1 MNNYIKSKI
10 DQKTNILKSLDRNEE
25 LKIHLQAKLE
35 FYFILMLGYLW
46 NKNISII
53 DEDKK
58 EIVFNSILQP
68 SIGALVSI
76 IRHLDIENEIF
87 KNKNLKSVVQ
97 SINSYPSSRNDL
109 IGHGYS
115 FEDNTIKHIEILEKY
130 IEDIE
135 NNENHSLFSDIDFV
149 KVFKKDKNIYTG
161 INYKA
166 NGNDYMIW
174 NCPSEIMDFEIDSLY
189 IKTTSN
195 EYFRITPFIEIE
207 DENNFYTFCSIDEK
221 LTGRVKFNQLLKTNR
236 KTIEFEEL
244 ATFTI
249 LDDILKRKTSN
260 GTIINLIDKN
270 FKKYIDIGI
279 SNQII
284 DFLLKNKSS
293 VFATLWGH
301 GGIGKTAA
309 VQNVCDILS
318 NQDSKKFDYIVFTS
332 AKDRY
337 YNFYKGIIQEIPTNI
352 NSLDEILKFTNNI
365 IFNNP
370 INSVDEIINY
380 QGKMLLIIDDFETF
394 VSEEKFK
401 IIDFIKKLNINNHKV
416 IITTRSATLIT
427 GEEIECNE
435 LESNKTIEFLIE
447 AYKNEFPNRN
457 IANEIKLFK
466 KYENKIHEITSGRPL
481 FILQFA
487 ILLAQKSSIEETLE
501 IDIKSSESATKFL
514 YDRILE
520 YLSVEAKNMF
530 LAINLLVDSNDL
542 TGTIQNLKF
551 ILGKEDF
558 EENFDK
564 TLNELIKLKI
574 IELIDKEIFKVY
586 SHEILN
592 LMRHYYDNK
601 SKDFDPAITNRF
613 THISSGK
620 KMDTDLALLKV
631 ADSSR
636 FTLTE
641 SSVENQYRRIIKRE
655 TAKEEIRVKAILN
668 YAEYLANHKNDI
680 LKALKQFEDYKHWFS
695 NNSEFI
701 LMNSRY
707 LWVENSFNNRNNA
720 VKILDNF
727 LSTRPKITEESYLQI
742 LGTQLQYATYNLV
755 TERDSLKD
763 KKRFNEIDEKEFRR
777 INQDQRD
784 RFNKL
789 YNYPG
794 LRLFDIVKNK
804 DLMSYSSKCRA
815 FILDGLSNFVEIC
828 IRSNKH
834 EIAYEV
840 CKKITTELPI
850 DFHKPFISKMV
861 KLDAILNKTEETIIY
876 PETELSIKLKKALKI
891 K

>member
-1 MNNYIKSKI
+1 MKNYIKIKI
-10 DQKTNILKSLDRNEE
+10 DQKTNILKSLDKNEE
-25 LKIHLQAKLE
+25 LKTHLQAKLE
-35 FYFILMLGYLW
+35 YYFILMLGYLW
-46 NKNISII
+46 NKNIASI

-68 SIGALVSI
+68 SIGSLVSI
-76 IRHLDIENEIF
+76 IRHLDIHNEIF
-87 KNKNLKSVVQ
+87 KNKNLKQVVK
-97 SINSYPSSRNDL
+97 SINSYPSSRNNL

-115 FEDNTIKHIEILEKY
+115 FEDNTTEHINILEDY
-130 IEDIE
+130 IANLE
-135 NNENHSLFSDIDFV
+135 NNENHLLFADLDFI
-149 KVFKKDKNIYTG
+149 KVIKKEENIYTG
-161 INYKA
+161 INYKSD
-166 NGNDYMIW
+166 GNNYMIW
-174 NCPSEIMDFEIDSLY
+174 NCPSEIMDFEIDSIY
-189 IKTTSN
+189 IKTSN
-195 EYFRITPFIEIE
+195 NQYFRISPFIEIE
-207 DENNFYTFCSIDEK
+207 DENSFFTFCAIDEK
-221 LTGRVKFNQLLKTNR
+221 LTGRVKYNQLLKTNR

-244 ATFTI
+244 AMFSI
-249 LDDILKRKTSN
+249 IDDVLKKKTSN
-260 GTIINLIDKN
+260 GTIINKTEKD
-270 FKKYIDIGI
+270 FQKYIDVGI
-279 SNQII
+279 SKKII
-284 DFLLKNKSS
+284 EFLSKNKSS

-318 NQDSKKFDYIVFTS
+318 NQESKKFDYIVFTS

-337 YNFYKGIIQEIPTNI
+337 YNFYKGIVQEILTDI
-352 NSLDEILKFTNNI
+352 NSLDEILKLTNNI
-365 IFNNP
+365 LFNTITNDTEN
-370 INSVDEIINY
+370 ILNY
-380 QGKMLLIIDDFETF
+380 QGKLLLIIDDFETF
-394 VSEEKFK
+394 NSEEKTK
-401 IIDFIKKLNINNHKV
+401 ITDFIKRLNINNHKV

-427 GEEIECNE
+427 GEEIQCNE
-435 LESNKTIEFLIE
+435 LDSENTIEFLIE
-447 AYKNEFPNRN
+447 AYKSKFPNRN
-457 IANEIKLFK
+457 ISNEVKLFQK
-466 KYENKIHEITSGRPL
+466 HKNKIHEITSGRPL

-487 ILLAQKSSIEETLE
+487 ILLAQKASIKETLE
-501 IDIKSSESATKFL
+501 IDIKSSKNATMFL

-520 YLSVEAKNMF
+520 YLSPGAKNMF

-551 ILGKEDF
+551 ILGKEDN
-558 EENFDK
+558 EETFDI

-655 TAKEEIRVKAILN
+655 TAKVDIRVKALLN
-668 YAEYLANHKNDI
+668 YSEYLANHKNDI
-680 LKALKQFEDYKHWFS
+680 LKTLKQFEDYKHWFS
-695 NNSEFI
+695 DNSEFI
-701 LMNSRY
+701 LMYSRY
-707 LWVENSFNNRNNA
+707 LWVENSFSNRNNA
-720 VKILDNF
+720 EKVLDNY
-727 LSTRPKITEESYLQI
+727 LATRPKISEETYLEI
-742 LGTQLQYATYNLV
+742 LGTQLQYSTYNLV

-763 KKRFNEIDEKEFRR
+763 KIRFKEITQDDYRR
-777 INQDQRD
+777 INLEQRN

-794 LRLFDIVKNK
+794 LRLYKIVKKQN
-804 DLMSYSSKCRA
+804 LMSYSSKCRT

-828 IRSNKH
+828 IRLNKH

-840 CKKITTELPI
+840 CHKILNELPP
-850 DFHKPFISKMV
+850 DFHRPFRSKVV
-861 KLDAILNKTEETIIY
+861 KMDSILNKTEETLNY
-876 PETELSIKLKKALKI
+876 PESDLGMKLKQALNK
-891 K
+891 